1 MKRCDKLWQQVKVEH
16 EVEKLYRGLRYTI
29 IPNEFDLTS
38 GISVTEHMNRLGCV
52 SNQTISVESN
62 KRPYKLFSGLQF
74 YFYIHIVIQDV
85 LRQQSRPFSLVYLR
99 WWSSYVKG
107 MSTCSLN
114 FHVNSSRIRMS
125 IMCKCLKHVY
135 RINKF
140 FSFFWTCRRTM
151 YRYIKQKKKGSSV
164 PEQEDITHINTLT
177 HTPAYKHSLG

>member
-16 EVEKLYRGLRYTI
+16 EVEKLYRGLRYKS

-140 FSFFWTCRRTM
+140 FSFFFEHVEELCIVILYRRK
-151 YRYIKQKKKGSSV
+151 RDQVSQNKKTS
-164 PEQEDITHINTLT
+164 HI
-177 HTPAYKHSLG
+177 